1 MENILFIFIGIL
13 VGIGVSYPLSRS
25 SVALNHQ
32 TEFNLERCI
41 RIKRLLLE
49 KAQKCDPAIIDPS
62 ELFK

>member
-1 MENILFIFIGIL
+1 
-13 VGIGVSYPLSRS
+13 
-25 SVALNHQ
+25 VALNHQ